1 MQKIKL
7 IMSAVLLCAAMPMSA
22 VITNPSFEDGG
33 LAYNITS
40 TSNKTVEVGLSSIS
54 SVESV
59 TIPSTVTYNG
69 ITYNVTKIA
78 DYGFTGTS
86 NNGVTL
92 YTTEGSCANNGNV
105 KSTNH
110 IYSSESASNVEVDS
124 KTYAISTATSSYTY
138 GNNYLNS
145 KLTSVSFADNCQIE
159 EIGYCAFA
167 GCTALTSFE
176 VPLSVETIR
185 AQAFG
190 ACTGLTDFTFRT
202 KTGEDGLQY
211 TNVKT
216 IPTYCFLGCTSLET
230 LYLPEGIEVIQN
242 RALQYMFN
250 LVSIHL
256 PNTLVVIG
264 SHFLCEAH
272 AMNSLT
278 IPASVKYIASA
289 MFHGC
294 CALRDVYLL
303 GEPAN
308 LQGGKSSGNAE
319 TFGSNEKFGGGYV
332 NNCTFHV
339 YAEYL
344 STESGGTA
352 TSGTTT
358 YDNHDVWKTLLTGD
372 RANADNKYVAI
383 VDVPRTILPDRW
395 ITCCL
400 YENYTKAQVL
410 DLFGE
415 GTKIAYMSKA
425 EVDKDGFDPKGAKVG
440 NMYNLTFTVEKLD
453 DTVADDHYVIRR
465 NTPFMLR
472 ITKAGGAEVTVYS
485 ATEMKQAGEAN
496 LITAEHT
503 VAQTADNGAIVNMI
517 GKYPGEYKL
526 NKWECYF
533 KNPQG
538 EDGSYDK
545 PENGMGFYRA
555 TSDNF
560 TTLLSGRCFWR
571 VVGDPEM
578 AENGTSS
585 GNGNAKLMVGMTYD
599 VWEETTTGVDNLH
612 VKLLTLPADNVYTL
626 SGQLVKSQNLP
637 KGIYIVNGKKT
648 VVK

>member
-1 MQKIKL
+1 MRKIKL
-7 IMSAVLLCAAMPMSA
+7 FMSAVLLCTAMPMSA
-22 VITNPSFEDGG
+22 VITYPSFMKDG

-40 TSNKTVEVGLSSIS
+40 ESTVEVGLSSIS

-69 ITYNVTKIA
+69 TTYNVTKIA

-86 NNGVTL
+86 DDGVTL
-92 YTTEGSCANNGNV
+92 YTTAGSCANNGIV

-110 IYSSESASNVEVDS
+110 IYSSESASNVTVGG
-124 KTYAISTATSSYTY
+124 KTYAITTATNSYDY
-138 GNNYLNS
+138 DNYYLNS
-145 KLTSVSFADNCQIE
+145 NLTSVSFADNCQIK

-202 KTGEDGLQY
+202 NTGEDGLQY

-250 LVSIHL
+250 LQSIHL

-278 IPASVKYIASA
+278 IPASVKYIESA

-303 GEPAN
+303 GEPAD
-308 LQGGKSSGNAE
+308 LKSGSTSGGHHQQSAE

-344 STESGGTA
+344 STEYGHGGTA
-352 TSGTTT
+352 TSGTT
-358 YDNHDVWKTLLTGD
+358 YDNHTVWQTLLTGD
-372 RANADNKYVAI
+372 REGAGNKYEAI
-383 VDVPRTILPDRW
+383 VDVP
-395 ITCCL
+395 
-400 YENYTKAQVL
+400 AQ
-410 DLFGE
+410 FFP
-415 GTKIAYMSKA
+415 T
-425 EVDKDGFDPKGAKVG
+425 DGLLAVFMKTTQRPK
-440 NMYNLTFTVEKLD
+440 Y
-453 DTVADDHYVIRR
+453 
-465 NTPFMLR
+465 
-472 ITKAGGAEVTVYS
+472 
-485 ATEMKQAGEAN
+485 
-496 LITAEHT
+496 
-503 VAQTADNGAIVNMI
+503 
-517 GKYPGEYKL
+517 
-526 NKWECYF
+526 
-533 KNPQG
+533 
-538 EDGSYDK
+538 
-545 PENGMGFYRA
+545 
-555 TSDNF
+555 
-560 TTLLSGRCFWR
+560 
-571 VVGDPEM
+571 
-578 AENGTSS
+578 
-585 GNGNAKLMVGMTYD
+585 
-599 VWEETTTGVDNLH
+599 
-612 VKLLTLPADNVYTL
+612 
-626 SGQLVKSQNLP
+626 
-637 KGIYIVNGKKT
+637 
-648 VVK
+648 